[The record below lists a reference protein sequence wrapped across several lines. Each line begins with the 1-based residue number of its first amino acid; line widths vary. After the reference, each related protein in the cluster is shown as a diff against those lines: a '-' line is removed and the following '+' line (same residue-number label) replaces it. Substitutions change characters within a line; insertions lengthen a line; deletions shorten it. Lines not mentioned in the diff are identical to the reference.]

1 MNPPTVTSRPSD
13 EWRSDMT
20 KVLVVDDEKNIRRLY
35 ESELKREGYEVE
47 TAESA
52 EEALERIEDGP
63 PDLVV
68 LDIRLEGMDGI
79 DCLRTIM
86 ERRRDLPVIL
96 NSAYSTYKQDFAS
109 WMADAYVVKS
119 ADLTELKAKIR
130 EVLEKRGRV

>member
-1 MNPPTVTSRPSD
+1 
-13 EWRSDMT
+13 MT
-20 KVLVVDDEKNIRRLY
+20 KILVVDDEKNIRKLY
-35 ESELKREGYEVE
+35 ETELAREGYKVQS
-47 TAESA
+47 AESA
-52 EEALERIEDGP
+52 EDALEMMEAEP

-86 ERRRDLPVIL
+86 EKRRDLPVIL

-119 ADLTELKAKIR
+119 SDLTELKDTIR
-130 EVLEKRGRV
+130 DVLKKRGKA

>member
-1 MNPPTVTSRPSD
+1 MAGNERPWTIRVEVKMS
-13 EWRSDMT
+13 
-20 KVLVVDDEKNIRRLY
+20 KILVVDDERNIRKLY
-35 ESELKREGYEVE
+35 ESELTRAGYEVE

-52 EEALERIEDGP
+52 EEALEKIAKAP

-86 ERRRDLPVIL
+86 EKRRDLPVVL

-119 ADLTELKAKIR
+119 SDLTELKTKIK
-130 EVLEKRGRV
+130 EVLESRGKL

>member
-1 MNPPTVTSRPSD
+1 
-13 EWRSDMT
+13 MT
-20 KVLVVDDEKNIRRLY
+20 KLLVVDDEKNIRRLY
-35 ESELKREGYEVE
+35 ETELQGDGYDVA

-52 EEALERIEDGP
+52 EQALEMIEKEP

-86 ERRRDLPVIL
+86 EKRRDLPVIL

-119 ADLTELKAKIR
+119 ADLSELKTKIE
-130 EVLEKRGRV
+130 EVLQSRGKATPGQ

>member
-1 MNPPTVTSRPSD
+1 
-13 EWRSDMT
+13 MT
-20 KVLVVDDEKNIRRLY
+20 KLLVVDDEKNIRRLY
-35 ESELKREGYEVE
+35 ESELRREGYEVE

-52 EEALERIEDGP
+52 EEALELIENDP

-119 ADLTELKAKIR
+119 ADLTELKDKIR
-130 EVLEKRGRV
+130 EVLEKRGRA

>member
-1 MNPPTVTSRPSD
+1 MK
-13 EWRSDMT
+13 MT
-20 KVLVVDDEKNIRRLY
+20 KLLVVDDEKNIRKLY
-35 ESELKREGYEVE
+35 ESELKRVGYEVV

-52 EEALERIEDGP
+52 EEALEMMEGDP

-86 ERRRDLPVIL
+86 EKRRDLPVIL
-96 NSAYSTYKQDFAS
+96 NSAYLTYKQDFAS

-119 ADLTELKAKIR
+119 SDLTELKDTI
-130 EVLEKRGRV
+130 EQVLEKRKRG

>member
-1 MNPPTVTSRPSD
+1 
-13 EWRSDMT
+13 MT
-20 KVLVVDDEKNIRRLY
+20 KLLVVDDEKNIRRLY
-35 ESELKREGYEVE
+35 ETELKGEGYDVA

-52 EEALERIEDGP
+52 EEALELLEKST

-79 DCLRTIM
+79 DCLRSIM
-86 ERRRDLPVIL
+86 EKRRDLPVIL

-119 ADLTELKAKIR
+119 ADLTELKDAIR
-130 EVLEKRGRV
+130 KVLEKRGKAGGEEA

>member
-1 MNPPTVTSRPSD
+1 
-13 EWRSDMT
+13 MT
-20 KVLVVDDEKNIRRLY
+20 KLLVVDDEKNIRRLY
-35 ESELKREGYEVE
+35 ETELTGAGYDVS

-52 EEALERIEDGP
+52 EEALEMIEKEP
-63 PDLVV
+63 PDLVI

-86 ERRRDLPVIL
+86 EKRRDLPVIL

-119 ADLTELKAKIR
+119 ADLSELKGTIE
-130 EVLEKRGRV
+130 EVLEKRGKD

>member
-1 MNPPTVTSRPSD
+1 
-13 EWRSDMT
+13 MT
-20 KVLVVDDEKNIRRLY
+20 KLLVVDDEKNIRRLY
-35 ESELKREGYEVE
+35 ETELKGEGYDVS

-52 EEALERIEDGP
+52 EQALEMIEEDP

-86 ERRRDLPVIL
+86 EKRRDLPVIL

-119 ADLTELKAKIR
+119 ADLSELKGKIE
-130 EVLEKRGRV
+130 EVLQKRGKE

>member
-1 MNPPTVTSRPSD
+1 
-13 EWRSDMT
+13 MT
-20 KVLVVDDEKNIRRLY
+20 KLLVVDDERNIRRLY

-52 EEALERIEDGP
+52 EEALELIEKSS

-86 ERRRDLPVIL
+86 EKRRDLPVIL

-119 ADLTELKAKIR
+119 ADLTELKQTVR
-130 EVLEKRGRV
+130 EVLAKRGRA

>member
-1 MNPPTVTSRPSD
+1 
-13 EWRSDMT
+13 MT
-20 KVLVVDDEKNIRRLY
+20 KLLVVDDEKNVRKLY
-35 ESELKREGYEVE
+35 ETELSREGYEVV

-52 EEALERIEDGP
+52 EEALEMMEEGA

-86 ERRRDLPVIL
+86 EKRRDLPVIL

-119 ADLTELKAKIR
+119 ADLTELKDKIK
-130 EVLEKRGRV
+130 ECLAKRGKA

>member
-1 MNPPTVTSRPSD
+1 
-13 EWRSDMT
+13 MT
-20 KVLVVDDEKNIRRLY
+20 KLLVVDDEKNIRRLY
-35 ESELKREGYEVE
+35 ETELKRDGYDVT

-52 EEALERIEDGP
+52 EEALEALETSE

-79 DCLRTIM
+79 DCLRSIM
-86 ERRRDLPVIL
+86 ETRRDLPVIL

-119 ADLTELKAKIR
+119 ADLTELKDTIR
-130 EVLEKRGRV
+130 EVLEKRGKA

>member
-1 MNPPTVTSRPSD
+1 
-13 EWRSDMT
+13 MT
-20 KVLVVDDEKNIRRLY
+20 KLLVVDDEKNIRRLY
-35 ESELKREGYEVE
+35 ETELGRDGYEVV

-52 EEALERIEDGP
+52 EEALDVIAESS

-79 DCLRTIM
+79 DCLRNIM
-86 ERRRDLPVIL
+86 EKRRDLPVIL

-119 ADLTELKAKIR
+119 ADLTELKDTIKD
-130 EVLEKRGRV
+130 VLEKRKKGSPE

>member
-1 MNPPTVTSRPSD
+1 
-13 EWRSDMT
+13 MT
-20 KVLVVDDEKNIRRLY
+20 KILVVDDEKNIRRLY
-35 ESELKREGYEVE
+35 ETELKREGYEVM

-52 EEALERIEDGP
+52 EDALELMEESD

-79 DCLRTIM
+79 DCLRSIM
-86 ERRRDLPVIL
+86 EKRRDLPVVL

-119 ADLTELKAKIR
+119 ADLTELKDTIKT
-130 EVLEKRGRV
+130 VLEKRGKV

>member
-1 MNPPTVTSRPSD
+1 
-13 EWRSDMT
+13 MT
-20 KVLVVDDEKNIRRLY
+20 RLLVVDDEKNIRRLY
-35 ESELKREGYEVE
+35 ETELKGEGYDVS

-52 EEALERIEDGP
+52 EEALEMLDRET

-86 ERRRDLPVIL
+86 EKRRDLPVIL

-119 ADLTELKAKIR
+119 ADLTELKDKIR
-130 EVLEKRGRV
+130 EVLEERGKQ

>member
-1 MNPPTVTSRPSD
+1 
-13 EWRSDMT
+13 MT
-20 KVLVVDDEKNIRRLY
+20 KLLVVDDEKNIRRLY
-35 ESELKREGYEVE
+35 ESELKREGYEVV

-52 EEALERIEDGP
+52 EEALKVIDTKA

-68 LDIRLEGMDGI
+68 LDIRLDGMDGI

-86 ERRRDLPVIL
+86 EKRRDLPVIL

-119 ADLTELKAKIR
+119 SDLTELKEKIR
-130 EVLEKRGRV
+130 EVLTKRGKA

>member
-1 MNPPTVTSRPSD
+1 
-13 EWRSDMT
+13 MT
-20 KVLVVDDEKNIRRLY
+20 KLLVVDDEKNIRRLY

-52 EEALERIEDGP
+52 EEALELIEKSP

-86 ERRRDLPVIL
+86 EKRRDLPVIL

-119 ADLTELKAKIR
+119 ADLSELKQKVR
-130 EVLEKRGRV
+130 EVLTKRGRT

>member
-1 MNPPTVTSRPSD
+1 MSTRAA
-13 EWRSDMT
+13 
-20 KVLVVDDEKNIRRLY
+20 VLVIDDEQGMRDMLAY
-35 ESELKREGYEVE
+35 ELSQEGFDVV

-52 EEALERIEDGP
+52 EEALAALEQCD

-79 DCLRTIM
+79 DCLRSIM
-86 ERRRDLPVIL
+86 ETRRDLPVIL

-119 ADLTELKAKIR
+119 SDLTELKGVVD
-130 EVLEKRGRV
+130 EVLKKRGRV

>member
-1 MNPPTVTSRPSD
+1 MS
-13 EWRSDMT
+13 
-20 KVLVVDDEKNIRRLY
+20 KVLVVDDEKNVRRLY
-35 ESELKREGYEVE
+35 EAELSKEGYEVE

-52 EEALERIEDGP
+52 EEALEAIEKAP

-86 ERRRDLPVIL
+86 EKRRDLPVIL

-119 ADLTELKAKIR
+119 SDLTELKDT
-130 EVLEKRGRV
+130 

>member
-1 MNPPTVTSRPSD
+1 
-13 EWRSDMT
+13 MT
-20 KVLVVDDEKNIRRLY
+20 KILVVDDEKNIRKLY
-35 ESELKREGYEVE
+35 ESELEAEGYEVR

-52 EEALERIEDGP
+52 EGALEMMQDDP

-86 ERRRDLPVIL
+86 EKRRDLPVIL

-119 ADLTELKAKIR
+119 SDLSELKETIQ
-130 EVLEKRGRV
+130 EVLQKRGKA

>member
-1 MNPPTVTSRPSD
+1 
-13 EWRSDMT
+13 MT
-20 KVLVVDDEKNIRRLY
+20 KLLVVDDEKNIRRLY

-52 EEALERIEDGP
+52 EEALELIEKAP

-86 ERRRDLPVIL
+86 EKRRDLPVIL

-119 ADLTELKAKIR
+119 ADLTELKQKVR
-130 EVLEKRGRV
+130 EVLAKRGRA

>member
-1 MNPPTVTSRPSD
+1 M
-13 EWRSDMT
+13 M
-20 KVLVVDDEKNIRRLY
+20 KVLVVDDEKNIRKLY
-35 ESELKREGYEVE
+35 ETELSREGYEV
-47 TAESA
+47 TSVESA
-52 EEALERIEDGP
+52 EEALELISDTP

-86 ERRRDLPVIL
+86 EKRRDLPVIL

-119 ADLTELKAKIR
+119 ADLTELKDKIK
-130 EVLEKRGRV
+130 EVLLKILKSASL